1 MDHNPRFRHLPVER
15 NPGRRDLPVNV
26 IRATGMYPVP
36 GPGKSV
42 VIANAPAP
50 DGGRAGVRGASLS
63 DAGPS
68 LSTFHKVVKIMTTKT
83 TETKTN
89 SGNSPPGLIPDISPV
104 ATVTGLYRSTPS
116 RFEPLTKEAPL
127 TLEEVRNYPVFY
139 ELELA
144 PEADDSDLIVDV
156 SYDNMEPVRMPDL
169 FRGTDIPRGV
179 RFWPAWFEIPPYRE
193 MRDLSGRRVYPR
205 APGVHTVR
213 IRTARRLR
221 SQHRRERDFSAANR
235 GYTSPVFTLAIA
247 ADENGEPEA
256 VPGTGSSS

>member
-1 MDHNPRFRHLPVER
+1 M
-15 NPGRRDLPVNV
+15 
-26 IRATGMYPVP
+26 
-36 GPGKSV
+36 K
-42 VIANAPAP
+42 
-50 DGGRAGVRGASLS
+50 
-63 DAGPS
+63 
-68 LSTFHKVVKIMTTKT
+68 TKT
-83 TETKTN
+83 TETELN
-89 SGNSPPGLIPDISPV
+89 SGNSLESLLSDIPPV

-116 RFEPLTKEAPL
+116 GFEPLTKETPL
-127 TLEEVRNYPVFY
+127 TQEEVRNYPVFY

-193 MRDLSGRRVYPR
+193 MLDLSGRRVYPR

-213 IRTARRLR
+213 IRTARRMR

-235 GYTSPVFTLAIA
+235 GSTSPVFTLAIA
-247 ADENGEPEA
+247 ADDGGTEFLREPET
-256 VPGTGSSS
+256 VPAGSVS